1 MAFMLRK
8 GECVIMKTAAV
19 IEKMIRFSEGN
30 LRDISHFMKV
40 WGFAK
45 ILGEMEDL
53 EPAEQELLEIT
64 AVVHDIAC
72 PLCREKYGS
81 CPGNLQEQEGP
92 ALARQFLEEFV
103 YSSKFVEKVCWI
115 VGHHH
120 TYDNVEGQVHRILL
134 EADFL
139 VNADEGGASAEE
151 IREMYEKV
159 FRTYGGRKLLK
170 EMYPSA
176 WA

>member
-1 MAFMLRK
+1 MALTLRK
-8 GECVIMKTAAV
+8 EGLEMKTAAV
-19 IEKMIRFSEGN
+19 IEKMIKYSEGN
-30 LRDISHFMKV
+30 LHDIAHFMKV

-53 EPAEQELLEIT
+53 DPAQQELVEIT
-64 AVVHDIAC
+64 AIVHDIAC
-72 PLCREKYGS
+72 PLCREKYGI

-92 ALARQFLEEFV
+92 ALVRAFLEEFV
-103 YSSKFVEKVCWI
+103 FSSKFVERVCWL

-120 TYDNVEGQVHRILL
+120 TYDSVDGIDYQILL

-139 VNADEGGASAEE
+139 VNADEGKASPEA

-159 FRTYGGRKLLK
+159 FRTHGGRKLLK
-170 EMYPSA
+170 AMYNI
-176 WA
+176 

>member
-1 MAFMLRK
+1 
-8 GECVIMKTAAV
+8 MKTAAV
-19 IEKMIRFSEGN
+19 IEKMIKFSEGN
-30 LRDISHFMKV
+30 LHDIAHFMKV

-53 EPAEQELLEIT
+53 EPAEQELVEIT

-92 ALARQFLEEFV
+92 ALVREFLEEFV
-103 YSSKFVEKVCWI
+103 FSSKFVERVCWL

-120 TYDNVEGQVHRILL
+120 TYEGVDGIDHRILL

-139 VNADEGGASAEE
+139 VNADESGASPEA
-151 IREMYEKV
+151 IRKMYEKV

-170 EMYPSA
+170 EMYPGA
-176 WA
+176 WK

>member
-1 MAFMLRK
+1 MALTLRK
-8 GECVIMKTAAV
+8 EGPKMKTAAV
-19 IEKMIRFSEGN
+19 IEKMIKYSEGN
-30 LRDISHFMKV
+30 LHDIAHFMKV

-53 EPAEQELLEIT
+53 DPAQQELVEIT
-64 AVVHDIAC
+64 AIVHDIAC

-92 ALARQFLEEFV
+92 ALVREFLEEFV
-103 YSSKFVEKVCWI
+103 FSSKFVERVCWL

-120 TYDNVEGQVHRILL
+120 TYDGVDGIDYQILL

-139 VNADEGGASAEE
+139 VNADEGKASPEA
-151 IREMYEKV
+151 IRKMYEKV
-159 FRTYGGRKLLK
+159 FRTHGGRKLLK
-170 EMYPSA
+170 AMYNI
-176 WA
+176 

>member
-1 MAFMLRK
+1 
-8 GECVIMKTAAV
+8 MKTTAV

-30 LRDISHFMKV
+30 LADIAHFMKV
-40 WGFAK
+40 WGFAR
-45 ILGEMEDL
+45 ILGEMEAL

-64 AVVHDIAC
+64 AIVHDIAC

-92 ALARQFLEEFV
+92 ALVREFLEEFV
-103 YSSKFVEKVCWI
+103 YASKFVEKVCWL
-115 VGHHH
+115 VAHHH
-120 TYDNVEGQVHRILL
+120 TYDEVEGPVHRILL

-139 VNADEGGASAEE
+139 VNAHESGASPEAV
-151 IREMYEKV
+151 RGMYEKV
-159 FRTYGGRKLLK
+159 FRTHGGKKLLK

-176 WA
+176 WE